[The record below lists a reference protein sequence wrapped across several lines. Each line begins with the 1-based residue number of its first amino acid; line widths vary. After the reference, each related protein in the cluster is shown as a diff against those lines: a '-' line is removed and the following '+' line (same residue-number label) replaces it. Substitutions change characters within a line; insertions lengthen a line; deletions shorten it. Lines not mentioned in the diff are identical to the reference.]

1 MIADIVDAC
10 GGGPFG
16 FSRALAPEIRRGLRE
31 SPAAEELPAVRGR
44 TVIPTDYRHPIVV
57 GHPNYLG
64 AFEREPER
72 AMRLVCLTGVW
83 SELQPVL
90 EGAATV
96 VLAPSHPRPL
106 ATTALDRARDLAKHA
121 RQIPGVHLAIRPRS
135 PILVL
140 LVPRPIAGNV
150 LPETAR
156 VLDGAYPEFPGGMR
170 VELTPDMTTV
180 DITRYAEILEQ
191 VVSQEA

>member
-1 MIADIVDAC
+1 M
-10 GGGPFG
+10 
-16 FSRALAPEIRRGLRE
+16 
-31 SPAAEELPAVRGR
+31 
-44 TVIPTDYRHPIVV
+44 
-57 GHPNYLG
+57 
-64 AFEREPER
+64 
-72 AMRLVCLTGVW
+72 
-83 SELQPVL
+83 
-90 EGAATV
+90 
-96 VLAPSHPRPL
+96 
-106 ATTALDRARDLAKHA
+106 
-121 RQIPGVHLAIRPRS
+121 
-135 PILVL
+135 L

>member
-1 MIADIVDAC
+1 MIADIVGAC

-44 TVIPTDYRHPIVV
+44 TVIPTAYRHPVVV

-64 AFEREPER
+64 VFEREPER
-72 AMRLVCLTGVW
+72 AMRLVYLTGLW
-83 SELQPVL
+83 SALQPVP
-90 EGAATV
+90 EGAAIV
-96 VLAPSHPRPL
+96 VVAPSHPRPL
-106 ATTALDRARDLAKHA
+106 ATTALDKARDLAKHA

-140 LVPRPIAGNV
+140 LLPKPIAGNV
-150 LPETAR
+150 LPETAC
-156 VLDGAYPEFPGGMR
+156 VLNGAYPEFPGGLR

-180 DITRYAEILEQ
+180 DVTRYAAILE
-191 VVSQEA
+191 